1 MDGVSA
7 VLQGDV
13 IAIDVGGE
21 EDFRVPS
28 ETLAG
33 GKVRDQARGSIRV
46 ADVNDSAFL
55 LGDGRAQEALAAG
68 VQRLALAGGRRG
80 RRRARVGT
88 VGRRAGA
95 LGRVVGVR
103 SRGASRNGDGG
114 RHGVSGG
121 RVRRATRESGE

>member
-21 EDFRVPS
+21 EDFRVPG
-28 ETLAG
+28 EALAG
-33 GKVRDQARGSIRV
+33 GEVRDQARRSVWV

-68 VQRLALAGGRRG
+68 VQGLALAGGRRG

-95 LGRVVGVR
+95 LVRVVGGR
-103 SRGASRNGDGG
+103 SRGASGNGDGG
-114 RHGVSGG
+114 RHGVSG
-121 RVRRATRESGE
+121 E